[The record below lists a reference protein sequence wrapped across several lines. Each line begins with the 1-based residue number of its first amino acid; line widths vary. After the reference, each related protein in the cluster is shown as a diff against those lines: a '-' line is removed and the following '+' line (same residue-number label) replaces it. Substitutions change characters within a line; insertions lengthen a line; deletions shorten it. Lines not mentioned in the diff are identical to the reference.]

1 MVEGRSSSGGSVAH
15 LPVVCVVLEK
25 VSGWIVFV
33 AKGRWGVVK
42 GGQVAGGELCCGVD
56 AILAWEAWP
65 AADKLEESSSV
76 VKAVNQAVHQHQV
89 PAQLVKEVVCSV
101 VLEVCLVWHGFC
113 VEWVAADVL
122 VDHEKEV
129 H

>member
-1 MVEGRSSSGGSVAH
+1 MKDS
-15 LPVVCVVLEK
+15 K
-25 VSGWIVFV
+25 VG
-33 AKGRWGVVK
+33 
-42 GGQVAGGELCCGVD
+42 GGEACCGID
-56 AILAWEAWP
+56 AILAWEAGSAW
-65 AADKLEESSSV
+65 DKLEESPSV

-101 VLEVCLVWHGFC
+101 VLEICLVWHGFC

>member
-1 MVEGRSSSGGSVAH
+1 MVEGRSSSGGSVVH

-33 AKGRWGVVK
+33 AKGNQVVCCEGRPSCWRRVVLWGRCDIGL
-42 GGQVAGGELCCGVD
+42 GG
-56 AILAWEAWP
+56 LARR
-65 AADKLEESSSV
+65 DKLEESSSV

-101 VLEVCLVWHGFC
+101 VLEICLVWHGFS
-113 VEWVAADVL
+113 VE
-122 VDHEKEV
+122 
-129 H
+129 

>member
-1 MVEGRSSSGGSVAH
+1 MLWGRCDIGLGG
-15 LPVVCVVLEK
+15 
-25 VSGWIVFV
+25 
-33 AKGRWGVVK
+33 
-42 GGQVAGGELCCGVD
+42 
-56 AILAWEAWP
+56 LARR
-65 AADKLEESSSV
+65 DKLEESSSV